1 MKYDMLR
8 LLCIVER
15 AVRTRSLLVLVWQV
29 CLVEPLTSEREVIIT
44 TKEHGLAAPSY
55 MLIALEYLGLNIRM
69 NLD

>member
-1 MKYDMLR
+1 MLR

-29 CLVEPLTSEREVIIT
+29 VEPLMSEREVIIT

-55 MLIALEYLGLNIRM
+55 RLIALEYLGFNICM